1 MEYVSFLAF
10 FRLYKWYQIVQCI
23 TINNETPTFPIWII
37 SKQLCPQVA
46 KNLFNPFVHS
56 ATFLY
61 ALKTSEP
68 VFRGLREGALGKNGL
83 KNAKNTNK
91 KTKKQILQKL
101 SYNTSLAKPHF
112 HLKTANTSQQIFT
125 SDIIDAILMQN
136 LIKCHVKNS

>member
-46 KNLFNPFVHS
+46 KNVFNPFVHS

-61 ALKTSEP
+61 ALKTSETCFQGFEKGCIRKEW
-68 VFRGLREGALGKNGL
+68 V
-83 KNAKNTNK
+83 K
-91 KTKKQILQKL
+91 KRQK
-101 SYNTSLAKPHF
+101 H
-112 HLKTANTSQQIFT
+112 Q
-125 SDIIDAILMQN
+125 
-136 LIKCHVKNS
+136 